1 MSRVSRR
8 AFLLATVG
16 APLALPALLAG
27 CAAPARAPVDGARWS
42 GRLALQ
48 VEGDAQRSFSAGF
61 DLRGSARAGELEL
74 TTPLGSLA
82 ALLQWAPGSA
92 RLWTPGQPART
103 AASLDQLVSQ
113 ATGAPLPVAA
123 LFDWLAGIPTSAEG
137 WQADLSQ
144 RPQGRLRARKLTAP
158 AADLRLVLEQP

>member
-1 MSRVSRR
+1 MTRR
-8 AFLLATVG
+8 TFLLASACLAG
-16 APLALPALLAG
+16 PALPALLAG
-27 CAAPARAPVDGARWS
+27 CAVPTRAPVSGARWS

-61 DLRGSARAGELEL
+61 DLRGSPREGELEL
-74 TTPLGSLA
+74 TTPLGGTA
-82 ALLQWAPGSA
+82 ALLQWAPGRA
-92 RLWTPGQPART
+92 RLRSPGQPDRSAG
-103 AASLDQLVSQ
+103 SLDELVTQ

-123 LFDWLAGIPTSAEG
+123 LFDWLDGIPTPADG

-144 RPQGRLRARKLTAP
+144 REQGRLRARRLTAP